1 MRFSD
6 FALSAPI
13 LSAVA
18 DEGYETPTPIQEAAI
33 PPILEGRDLLG
44 CAQTG
49 TGKTAAFALPILENL
64 SHAQGEREV
73 HDRPPARGAG
83 AARGR
88 EVRPPRRK
96 LRVLVLSPTR
106 ELAAQIGDSFG
117 AYGRRTGLRHTVIFG
132 GVNQNRQ
139 IDALERGVDILVA
152 TPGRLLDLIG
162 QGEVSLSD
170 LTVFVLDEADRMLDM
185 GFVHD
190 VKRIAALVPK
200 QRQTLLFS
208 ATMPESIRALA
219 ASLLRDPVE
228 VAVTPVASTAETVTQ
243 AIYFVEKAD
252 KRALLSWVLER
263 EHIDRAIVF
272 TRTKHGANRVAEYLE
287 KRGVSAAAIHGNKSQ
302 NARERALLGFKQG
315 RLRALIATDIAARG
329 IDIDELAF
337 VINFDLPN
345 VPEAYVHRIGRTGRA
360 GASGRAL
367 SFCESEERPYLVD
380 IERLIKQHIP
390 VVVEHPYPSSLGVP
404 RPTDL
409 APRRGQR
416 PAPAPTHR
424 REQPPAGRRD
434 PRDAARREP
443 LRDEPR
449 RERFEVERRERR
461 PEAERRERLPEAERR
476 QSVPPGQPREGNHGK
491 RQESF
496 ASRNERRQD
505 EPRRQRA
512 DEPRRDQRAAEPRHQ
527 QRAGEPRDDRR
538 AEEPRRERREDERRE
553 PAHARE
559 SDRRGHAQPHP
570 DRAHRGEPER
580 HAHRDRARE
589 AR

>member
-13 LSAVA
+13 LAAVA

-33 PPILEGRDLLG
+33 PPILRGEDLLG

-64 SHAQGEREV
+64 SRDNR
-73 HDRPPARGAG
+73 DRAPEPSAARAAPDARGTRTPARAPS
-83 AARGR
+83 A
-88 EVRPPRRK
+88 RRK
-96 LRVLVLSPTR
+96 LKVLVLSPTR
-106 ELAAQIGDSFG
+106 ELAAQIGESFG
-117 AYGRRTGLRHTVIFG
+117 AYGSRTGLRHTVIFG

-162 QGEVSLSD
+162 QRQVSLSD

-200 QRQTLLFS
+200 DRQTLLFS

-219 ASLLRDPVE
+219 GSLLKHNPVE
-228 VAVTPVASTAETVTQ
+228 VAVTPVASTAETVSQ
-243 AIYFVEKAD
+243 SLYFVEKAD

-263 EHIDRAIVF
+263 ENIDRAIVF
-272 TRTKHGANRVAEYLE
+272 TRTKHGANRVSEYLD
-287 KRGVSAAAIHGNKSQ
+287 KRGVSSAAIHGNKSQ
-302 NARERALLGFKQG
+302 NARERALAGFKQG
-315 RLRALIATDIAARG
+315 HVRALIATDIAARG
-329 IDIDELAF
+329 IDIDELSF

-367 SFCESEERPYLVD
+367 SFCESEERPYLMD

-390 VVVEHPYPSSLGVP
+390 VELEHPYPSSLGVP
-404 RPTDL
+404 RATDL
-409 APRRGQR
+409 APRRGR
-416 PAPAPTHR
+416 PGPQAPS
-424 REQPPAGRRD
+424 RENVQNA
-434 PRDAARREP
+434 
-443 LRDEPR
+443 
-449 RERFEVERRERR
+449 
-461 PEAERRERLPEAERR
+461 
-476 QSVPPGQPREGNHGK
+476 
-491 RQESF
+491 
-496 ASRNERRQD
+496 
-505 EPRRQRA
+505 
-512 DEPRRDQRAAEPRHQ
+512 PRRDVREA
-527 QRAGEPRDDRR
+527 
-538 AEEPRRERREDERRE
+538 PRRDGPRRDAPQQAQRRDAPEQSQRRDAPRRDAPEQARRVETRGSTREPSDNAREAPRRDAPQQAQRRDTARDAPARE
-553 PAHARE
+553 PASQRGP
-559 SDRRGHAQPHP
+559 DRRGHLQPHP
-570 DRAHRGEPER
+570 DRAHRNEPER